1 MTDVWDPDRYHRF
14 SEQRARPF
22 RDLVAMVRPCDG
34 GRLLDLGCGSG
45 ELTAEAMTTLG
56 AVEAL
61 GVDASA
67 TMLDRARQLD
77 VAGLDVALGDL
88 ADPAALD
95 AVAERPWDVIVANA
109 SLQWVPDHVEVLR
122 RWRDLLGPGGQM
134 AVQVP
139 ANPDHPS
146 HLAITEVL
154 HAEPFFSLLDGAPP
168 PDPLLSV
175 LAPDRY
181 AEALWAM
188 GATDQRVLVEV
199 YGMEMANSDAVAD
212 WTSGTALNRVRAV
225 LDDERFAE
233 FTERYRALLAE
244 ELGGAAPYFYAFKR
258 ILMWAAFP

>member
-1 MTDVWDPDRYHRF
+1 MTDVWDPDRYRWF
-14 SEQRARPF
+14 AEQRARPF
-22 RDLVAMVRPCDG
+22 RDLVAMVRPGG

-45 ELTAEAMTTLG
+45 ELTAEAMATLG
-56 AVEAL
+56 VAEAL
-61 GVDASA
+61 GVDASPA
-67 TMLDRARQLD
+67 MLERARQLEI
-77 VAGLDVALGDL
+77 AGLEIALGDL
-88 ADPAALD
+88 ADPAEMP
-95 AVAERPWDVIVANA
+95 AVAGRRWDVIVANA

-122 RWRDLLGPGGQM
+122 RWRGLLAPGGQL

-139 ANPDHPS
+139 ANPEHPS

-154 HAEPFFSLLDGAPP
+154 HSEPFFSLLDGAPP

-175 LAPDRY
+175 LPPERY

-199 YGMEMANSDAVAD
+199 YGMEMADSGAVAD

-225 LDDERFAE
+225 LDDDRFEE

-258 ILMWAAFP
+258 ILMWAEFP